1 MPTRGC
7 AVHADPVSV
16 GLDSP
21 LLGSGPQNFQFMGYR
36 ADPVEL
42 LVCTEM
48 IRKSINDE
56 VRGAMP
62 PRSVRVRV
70 GADGSPDIV
79 YPSVVMEPESGS
91 GDLQNASQMQDVVD
105 TCVGAA
111 FRAASLALATP
122 VESMAVL
129 SLTASFLE
137 ATSVRLLDGARQVR
151 ADTGKLLARLYLAMA
166 DNIDD
171 YNVLVSRGAGHNVDG
186 LGLGSLGRLPPVE
199 DLPLFYLPRESARY
213 TLRGSSTGTRNVTNS
228 RGEPM
233 VLLTRVDV
241 DFGARGI
248 VLDRMPGEMTDLRR
262 AVLERGRL
270 WAAYYLT
277 TQEASVDPASHKF
290 ARLVERTN
298 LADLPRTPA
307 EREAA
312 AATAAD
318 EASRANGAA
327 AAASSSATATTAI
340 DDPPVGAAS
349 QAWSDPERHTPC
361 ETGPTQYNGICPRAH
376 EPWLARAGREPNED
390 GLNWPPNYST
400 LDWFAVDQVTELP
413 LPEMSKVLPVPY
425 LNESVDAAQGVTA
438 RVRDISVGRQLFVD
452 SWLVQTA
459 SSDLTR
465 VFHSAT
471 QIDGPR
477 PGRVGPVI
485 DVEWRVRPNVD
496 GVVYDWR
503 RGLYLHYGRCT
514 CPVSTV
520 NIEFNASLMGRDIC
534 LSFSPDGLRWGSEET
549 ALAMKRGETP
559 PYLVAANAHFPDMN
573 IDGNGTMRC
582 IMQFASGRDRVGF
595 VVDEMDADRSRRFK
609 MSILIHPPAG
619 ASTNLQVVLVNATH
633 FAHVPNVHLL
643 YSSDGIVWR
652 RGPRLGVGDD
662 QAAMG
667 FDPFRGV
674 FNMLLKENWMNLDR
688 HYRMRSTTH
697 KSVVAATD
705 YCGRLAHTPLV
716 SNCTMADHWGDI
728 ASTCYFYPGGDR
740 EPRSVMAEMRIE
752 TGRCAVLPRRFGQL
766 WQRTD
771 EFDPPYDLEYDVAKW
786 KEINKTPR
794 LDRLTDLYAAAT
806 AAYESI
812 MASLLVVHSAGFSY
826 PKRTDAYISFSRDG
840 FHYSRPPREKRRPF
854 LAVNPDFLE
863 YTGSL
868 EAVIDPTDTKIY
880 FYMGVIRDAAETRFP
895 AQIDPADGVTIA
907 YELRR
912 DGFASMR
919 CDGAE
924 GIVLTRPLIWKF
936 QSVERAS
943 LLFVN
948 VVLPTTEHKLTVHLF
963 SAAASATGAGHA
975 TRPVANSVTL
985 VGPLDTTRVP
995 VRWITGADSTG
1006 AGIPLAAV
1014 DPLGRAPVRLA
1025 FQLQGPGSELFAF
1038 WVSESARG
1046 RSRGFIFNG
1055 GGGRPFTRDI

>member
-1 MPTRGC
+1 
-7 AVHADPVSV
+7 
-16 GLDSP
+16 
-21 LLGSGPQNFQFMGYR
+21 MGYR

-62 PRSVRVRV
+62 PRSVRVKLNP
-70 GADGSPDIV
+70 DGSPEFV
-79 YPSVVMEPESGS
+79 YPSLVKVPEPERD
-91 GDLQNASQMQDVVD
+91 DLQNASQLQDVVD
-105 TCVGAA
+105 TCVGSA
-111 FRAASLALATP
+111 FRTASLALATP

-151 ADTGKLLARLYLAMA
+151 ADTGKLLARMYLAMA

-171 YNVLVSRGAGHNVDG
+171 YNELVSRGAGHNVDG

-213 TLRGSSTGTRNVTNS
+213 TLRGSPAGTRNVTNS

-277 TQEASVDPASHKF
+277 TEEACADPASHKF
-290 ARLVERTN
+290 ARLVERTS
-298 LADLPRTPA
+298 LADLPSTPA

-312 AATAAD
+312 AVAAVNK
-318 EASRANGAA
+318 ASRANGVA
-327 AAASSSATATTAI
+327 AAASVTSETTAI

-349 QAWSDPERHTPC
+349 LAWSDPERHTPC
-361 ETGPTQYNGICPRAH
+361 ETGPTQFNGICPRAH

-400 LDWFAVDQVTELP
+400 LDWFAVDQATELP

-425 LNESVDAAQGVTA
+425 LNESTDTARGVTA

-452 SWLVQTA
+452 NWLVHTA
-459 SSDLTR
+459 STDVTR

-485 DVEWRVRPNVD
+485 DVEWRVHPGTD
-496 GVVYDWR
+496 GIVYDWR

-514 CPVSTV
+514 CSVSTV
-520 NIEFNASLMGRDIC
+520 NVEFNASVMGRDLC

-559 PYLVAANAHFPDMN
+559 PYLVSANARLPDMN
-573 IDGNGTMRC
+573 VDGNGTMRC

-609 MSILIHPPAG
+609 MSILVHPPAG

-633 FAHVPNVHLL
+633 FAHVPNVHLR
-643 YSSDGIVWR
+643 YSSDGVVWR

-688 HYRMRSTTH
+688 HYRMRSTPH
-697 KSVVAATD
+697 KNIIAVTD
-705 YCGRLAHTPLV
+705 HCGRLTHTPLV
-716 SNCTMADHWGDI
+716 TNCTTADPWGDI
-728 ASTCYFYPGGDR
+728 SAMCYFYPGGER
-740 EPRSVMAEMRIE
+740 EPRSVMADMRIE

-771 EFDPPYDLEYDVAKW
+771 EFDPPYDQDFDEDLW
-786 KEINKTPR
+786 KKNEMPPR
-794 LDRLTDLYAAAT
+794 FDRLTDLYVAAT

-812 MASLLVVHSAGFSY
+812 MVSLSGVHSAGFSF
-826 PKRTDAYISFSRDG
+826 PKRTHPHVSFSRDG
-840 FHYSRPPREKRRPF
+840 FHYSRPPRGQRRPF
-854 LAVNPDFLE
+854 LPDNPDFVE
-863 YTGSL
+863 YTGGL

-880 FYMGVIRDAAETRFP
+880 FYIGVIRAAAAAQFP
-895 AQIDPADGVTIA
+895 PQIDHKDGVTLA

-919 CDGAE
+919 CNGAE

-948 VVLPTTEHKLTVHLF
+948 VVLPTAEHRLTVHLF
-963 SAAASATGAGHA
+963 SAAVAPSTASAKHA
-975 TRPVANSVTL
+975 TRPVANSVTI

-995 VRWITGADSTG
+995 IRWITGADSTG

-1025 FQLQGPGSELFAF
+1025 FQLHGPGSELFAF
-1038 WVSESARG
+1038 WVSESDRG
-1046 RSRGFIFNG
+1046 RSRGFVFNG
-1055 GGGRPFTRDI
+1055 GGERPFTRDI